1 VLARAPSKRLVRS
14 IAQLVI
20 DLMSILADAM
30 KNRERNRN
38 ALSKVGFLLVGLFP
52 LMDIFLFRKLFILFP
67 GPLGYGPFLC
77 MYALLP
83 FLVARHKAPL
93 KVGSILLL
101 IGLIGSSGWLS
112 GDVELPLFIKSFG
125 SLVLP
130 YCYYWYL
137 WQHYDLDVTKAFR
150 WYLKGAT
157 LVSMFGL
164 VLFADSLV
172 GLGLFQFLSQIFNLG
187 REIPAFWGN
196 RVIGTLGE
204 PTYFANV
211 IAPAVF
217 FAIGR
222 LFFAEP
228 ALSKEFEFSHIQL
241 SKSAAAG
248 ILTAQILTFSTI
260 AYAGIL
266 LSFGFL
272 FFFQRRIRSLLVFGV
287 VAIALMQTA
296 LSIPEI
302 ETRISGLSE
311 IGVEEDI
318 NVHGSSAVLY
328 NHAVISWENFKQHP
342 WIGSGLGSHTAAT
355 KKHTILRDTPLHA
368 YAEQNAADASS
379 MFLRIA
385 SELGLFGIMLCLLFL
400 WKNHISVP
408 LNDPGKLVLKHIHTA
423 FLVTILLQLF
433 RQGNFILNG
442 FPFFAFGLYL
452 SRIQFQKNEGKE
464 TM

>member
-1 VLARAPSKRLVRS
+1 
-14 IAQLVI
+14 
-20 DLMSILADAM
+20 M

-38 ALSKVGFLLVGLFP
+38 ALSKVSFLLVGLFP
-52 LMDIFLFRKLFILFP
+52 LLDIFLFRKLFTLFP

-83 FLVARHKAPL
+83 FFIARHKAPL
-93 KVGSILLL
+93 QVGILLVL
-101 IGLIGSSGWLS
+101 VGLIGSSGWLS
-112 GDVELPLFIKSFG
+112 GDVDLSLFIKSFG

-130 YCYYWYL
+130 YFYYWYL
-137 WQHYDLDVTKAFR
+137 WQHYELDVTKAFH
-150 WYLKGAT
+150 WYLKGAN

-172 GLGLFQFLSQIFNLG
+172 GFGLFKFLSQFFNLG

-196 RVIGTLGE
+196 RVIGSLGE

-211 IAPAVF
+211 IAPAAF
-217 FAIGR
+217 FAIRR
-222 LFFAEP
+222 LFFAKSNLTQE
-228 ALSKEFEFSHIQL
+228 LDSSTIQL
-241 SKSAAAG
+241 SKRAAAC

-266 LSFGFL
+266 LSLGFL
-272 FFFQRRIRSLLVFGV
+272 FLFQRRIRSLLVFGV
-287 VAIALMQTA
+287 TAIVMMQTA

-302 ETRISGLSE
+302 EMRISGLSS
-311 IGVEEDI
+311 IGEEDI

-328 NHAVISWENFKQHP
+328 NHGVITWENFKQHP
-342 WIGSGLGSHTAAT
+342 WVGTGLGSHTSAT

-385 SELGLFGIMLCLLFL
+385 SELGLFGVMLCLLFL
-400 WKNHISVP
+400 WKNHIPVP
-408 LNDPGKLVLKHIHTA
+408 LNDPGKLMLKHIHTA
-423 FLVTILLQLF
+423 FLITILLQLF

-442 FPFFAFGLYL
+442 FPFFVFGLYF
-452 SRIQFQKNEGKE
+452 SSIQFQKRDDN
-464 TM
+464 

>member
-1 VLARAPSKRLVRS
+1 MAFEIHTQRNKSRAAL
-14 IAQLVI
+14 
-20 DLMSILADAM
+20 DA
-30 KNRERNRN
+30 
-38 ALSKVGFLLVGLFP
+38 FLGLFP

-83 FLVARHKAPL
+83 FLIARHKAPL
-93 KVGSILLL
+93 KVGVILLF
-101 IGLIGSSGWLS
+101 IGMIGSSGCLS
-112 GDVELPLFIKSFG
+112 GDVEFPLYFKSFG
-125 SLVLP
+125 SLLLP
-130 YCYYWYL
+130 YSYYWYL
-137 WQHYDLDVTKAFR
+137 WQHYELDATRAFH
-150 WYLKGAT
+150 WYLKGAI
-157 LVSMFGL
+157 LISLFGL
-164 VLFADSLV
+164 VLFADSLMDI
-172 GLGLFQFLSQIFNLG
+172 GLFQFLSKSLNLG
-187 REIPAFWGN
+187 REIPAFWGS
-196 RVIGTLGE
+196 RVVGTVGE

-211 IAPAVF
+211 IAPAAF
-217 FAIGR
+217 FAIRR

-228 ALSKEFEFSHIQL
+228 ALSEKLESSQIQL
-241 SKSAAAG
+241 SKSAAVG
-248 ILTAQILTFSTI
+248 ILTAQILTFSSI

-302 ETRISGLSE
+302 ETRFSGLSE
-311 IGVEEDI
+311 IGEEEDM

-328 NHAVISWENFKQHP
+328 NHAVITWENFKQHP

-385 SELGLFGIMLCLLFL
+385 SELGLFGVMLCLLFL
-400 WKNHISVP
+400 WKNHIPVQ
-408 LNDPGKLVLKHIHTA
+408 LNDPGKLMLKHIHTA
-423 FLVTILLQLF
+423 FLITILLQLF

-442 FPFFAFGLYL
+442 FPFFVFGLYF
-452 SRIQFQKNEGKE
+452 SSIQFRKSNDK
-464 TM
+464 

>member
-1 VLARAPSKRLVRS
+1 
-14 IAQLVI
+14 
-20 DLMSILADAM
+20 MSILAEAM

-83 FLVARHKAPL
+83 FMVARHRAPF
-93 KVGSILLL
+93 KIGSILLL

-112 GDVELPLFIKSFG
+112 GDVELPSFIKSFG

-130 YCYYWYL
+130 YFYYWYL
-137 WQHYDLDVTKAFR
+137 WQHYELDVTKAFH
-150 WYLKGAT
+150 WYLNGAT
-157 LVSMFGL
+157 LVSIFGL
-164 VLFADSLV
+164 VLFADSLM
-172 GLGLFQFLSQIFNLG
+172 GLGLFQFLSQFFNLG
-187 REIPAFWGN
+187 REIPAFLGN
-196 RVIGTLGE
+196 RVVGTVGE

-211 IAPAVF
+211 IAPAAF
-217 FAIGR
+217 FAIRR
-222 LFFAEP
+222 LFFTEP
-228 ALSKEFEFSHIQL
+228 ALSQELQSSQIQL
-241 SKSAAAG
+241 STKAAAG

-260 AYAGIL
+260 AYIGIL

-272 FFFQRRIRSLLVFGV
+272 FYFQRRIRSLLAFGV
-287 VAIALMQTA
+287 VSIVLMQAA

-311 IGVEEDI
+311 IGAEVDI
-318 NVHGSSAVLY
+318 DVHGSSAVLY
-328 NHAVISWENFKQHP
+328 NHVVITRENFKQHP

-355 KKHTILRDTPLHA
+355 KKHTILRDTPLHP

-385 SELGLFGIMLCLLFL
+385 SELGLFGVVLCLFFL
-400 WKNHISVP
+400 WKNYIPLP
-408 LNDPGKLVLKHIHTA
+408 LNEPRKLVLKHIHTA
-423 FLVTILLQLF
+423 FLLTILLQLF

-442 FPFFAFGLYL
+442 FPYFVFGLYF
-452 SRIQFQKNEGKE
+452 SRLQFQKNE
-464 TM
+464 

>member
-1 VLARAPSKRLVRS
+1 
-14 IAQLVI
+14 
-20 DLMSILADAM
+20 M

-38 ALSKVGFLLVGLFP
+38 TLSKVGFLLLGLFP
-52 LMDIFLFRKLFILFP
+52 MMDIFLFRKLFILFP

-83 FLVARHKAPL
+83 FLIARHKAPL
-93 KVGSILLL
+93 KVGVILLV

-112 GDVELPLFIKSFG
+112 GDVELPLFLKSFG

-130 YCYYWYL
+130 YSYYWYL
-137 WQHYDLDVTKAFR
+137 WQHYELDVTKAFL

-157 LVSMFGL
+157 LVSIFGL
-164 VLFADSLV
+164 VLFADSLME
-172 GLGLFQFLSQIFNLG
+172 LGLFQFISQFFNLG
-187 REIPAFWGN
+187 REIPAFLGN
-196 RVIGTLGE
+196 RVVGTVGE

-211 IAPAVF
+211 IAPAAF
-217 FAIGR
+217 FAIRR

-228 ALSKEFEFSHIQL
+228 ALSEKLASSQIQL

-248 ILTAQILTFSTI
+248 ILIAQILTFSTI

-287 VAIALMQTA
+287 VAFTLIQTA
-296 LSIPEI
+296 LTIPEI
-302 ETRISGLSE
+302 QSRISGLSTM
-311 IGVEEDI
+311 GHEDTVI
-318 NVHGSSAVLY
+318 AHGSSAILY
-328 NHAVISWENFKQHP
+328 NHASIAWENFKSNP
-342 WIGSGLGSHTAAT
+342 FIGSGLGSHSLAT
-355 KKHTILRDTPLHA
+355 KKYNILRNTPFA
-368 YAEQNAADASS
+368 TIAEQNASDASS

-385 SELGLFGIMLCLLFL
+385 SELGAFGILLCLVFL
-400 WKNHISVP
+400 SLYFVP
-408 LNDPGKLVLKHIHTA
+408 HKKDAPRVLVVKHIQTA

-442 FPFFAFGLYL
+442 FPFFVLGYYFCFK
-452 SRIQFQKNEGKE
+452 QFLTLRQ
-464 TM
+464 T

>member
-1 VLARAPSKRLVRS
+1 
-14 IAQLVI
+14 
-20 DLMSILADAM
+20 MSILAEAM

-38 ALSKVGFLLVGLFP
+38 SLSKVGFLLLGLFP
-52 LMDIFLFRKLFILFP
+52 MMDIFLFRKLFILFP

-77 MYALLP
+77 MYAWLP
-83 FLVARHKAPL
+83 FLIARHKAPF
-93 KVGSILLL
+93 KIGSILLL

-130 YCYYWYL
+130 YFYYWYL
-137 WQHYDLDVTKAFR
+137 WQHYELDVTKAFH

-157 LVSMFGL
+157 LVSIFGL
-164 VLFADSLV
+164 VLFADSLM
-172 GLGLFQFLSQIFNLG
+172 GLGLFQFLSQFFNLG
-187 REIPAFWGN
+187 REIPAFLGN
-196 RVIGTLGE
+196 RVVGTVGE

-211 IAPAVF
+211 IAPAAF
-217 FAIGR
+217 FAIRR

-228 ALSKEFEFSHIQL
+228 ALSEKLESAQIQL
-241 SKSAAAG
+241 SKSAAVG
-248 ILTAQILTFSTI
+248 ILTAQILTFSSI

-296 LSIPEI
+296 LSVPEI
-302 ETRISGLSE
+302 ETRFSGLSE
-311 IGVEEDI
+311 IGEEEDI

-328 NHAVISWENFKQHP
+328 NHAVITWENFKQHP
-342 WIGSGLGSHTAAT
+342 WIGSGLGSHIVAT
-355 KKHTILRDTPLHA
+355 KKYTILRDTPLHA

-385 SELGLFGIMLCLLFL
+385 SELGLFGIILCLLFL
-400 WKNHISVP
+400 WKNHIPLP
-408 LNDPGKLVLKHIHTA
+408 LNDPGKLMLKHIHTA
-423 FLVTILLQLF
+423 FLITILLQLF

-442 FPFFAFGLYL
+442 FPFFVFGLYF
-452 SRIQFQKNEGKE
+452 SSIQFRKRDDN
-464 TM
+464 